1 MMVEQLAWAHGS
13 GELAS
18 CSAVAEEAEL
28 SSDRLRRKSHRV
40 TGSVVLTDE
49 EGVEP
54 EDGQPWQHQ

>member
-1 MMVEQLAWAHGS
+1 MMIEQLAWTHGS

-28 SSDRLRRKSHRV
+28 SNDRLRSKSHRV
-40 TGSVVLTDE
+40 TASVVLTDE